1 MAKKSDAQKGA
12 EAEVGAFRKGLGPF
26 VVASE
31 STRMPIV
38 FTNARDPACPIIF
51 ANNSL
56 LALTGHHRAEL
67 LGESFYSLIAD
78 DTETDAVS
86 AIRNAFETR
95 SRIKCEVK
103 CRRKDGNPFW
113 AAVFVHPVFDQ
124 DGTVI
129 QYFASFIDLTKHKQE
144 QAHAKMLIDELNH
157 RVKNTLATVQAI
169 VRQALRTDADRQT
182 LRQMIKS
189 RLSALSRSH
198 DLLTREKWKSAGLHE
213 IIHAT
218 LAPFKSGDADAE
230 RFIISGE
237 PMRFAPKAA
246 LDLCIVFN
254 ELATN
259 AVKYGALSRVG
270 GKVHIDWK
278 IEPSPQ
284 GAQLLLT
291 WRELGGPVVKVPTHR
306 GFGSRVI
313 ERGLAHEL
321 HGTGHLDYRPE
332 GLVCAMTIPAPET
345 AHG

>member
-12 EAEVGAFRKGLGPF
+12 EAEVGAFQRGLGPF
-26 VVASE
+26 VVAGE
-31 STRMPIV
+31 LTRMPIA
-38 FTNARDPACPIIF
+38 FANARDPSCPIIF

-56 LALTGHHRAEL
+56 LSLTGHHRAEL
-67 LGESFYSLIAD
+67 LGESLFSLIAA
-78 DTETDAVS
+78 DADAGVL
-86 AIRNAFETR
+86 AK
-95 SRIKCEVK
+95 IKNGLTTGAGVECEVK
-103 CRRKDGNPFW
+103 CRRKDGAAFW
-113 AAVFVHPVFDQ
+113 AALFVNPVFD
-124 DGTVI
+124 GKGKII
-129 QYFASFIDLTKHKQE
+129 QYFASFVDLTKHKQE

-189 RLSALSRSH
+189 RLSSLSRSH

-218 LAPFKSGDADAE
+218 LAPFKSGDAHAE

-291 WRELGGPVVKVPTHR
+291 WRELGGPVVKAPTHR